1 MNVKEKKE
9 KEEQGAVTSSPRL
22 ACPLLSDTVDMVEH
36 SLARD
41 SSQLLLSSGVVVYN
55 LVSVL
60 STVQCVNCH
69 YKCQTCVTEGAGR
82 GVRRAGGG
90 VRGVPGVGLRSRRKG
105 EGGRLQEA
113 ASIKL

>member
-1 MNVKEKKE
+1 MVRNRIGDKFMNVKEKKE

-60 STVQCVNCH
+60 STVQCVNCPL
-69 YKCQTCVTEGAGR
+69 Q
-82 GVRRAGGG
+82 
-90 VRGVPGVGLRSRRKG
+90 VPDLRH
-105 EGGRLQEA
+105 
-113 ASIKL
+113 